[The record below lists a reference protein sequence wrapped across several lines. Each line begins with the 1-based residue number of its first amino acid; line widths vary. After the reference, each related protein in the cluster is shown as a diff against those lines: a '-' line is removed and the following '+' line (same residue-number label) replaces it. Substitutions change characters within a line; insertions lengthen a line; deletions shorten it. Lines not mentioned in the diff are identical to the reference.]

1 MELRKVQETGGGTF
15 LVSLPKDWAK
25 RSALSRGS
33 FVTLVER
40 GDGCLVIDPA
50 RQPEQLTETTVLVS
64 SGLEREITGKYLLGY
79 DVIKVETEGRIRP
92 EDRETVKTT
101 CRRLVGLE
109 VIEEDARRIVM
120 QCLLES
126 SALTPEK
133 VLRREH
139 LIASG
144 MHKEAVTALLESDE
158 RLARGVFERDE
169 EVNRLY
175 FLLVRLLR
183 TVIQHPPLSEQL
195 KISPIDCLDLRLVA
209 SLVEGI
215 SDSAAEIAWYVYKF
229 PKAPL
234 PSSLLRQIAKL
245 SELAYEIHEKAM
257 KSVFAR
263 DFQLAMSI
271 ISVPVEIKTILTEV
285 EGALTKLPPD
295 LLTHASAIVSC
306 LKRIYEYGMDI
317 ADLVMPE

>member
-25 RSALSRGS
+25 RSSLSRGS

-40 GDGCLVIDPA
+40 GDGCLVINPV
-50 RQPEQLTETTVLVS
+50 RQPEQLTETTVQVS

-79 DVIKVETEGRIRP
+79 DIIKVETEGRIRP
-92 EDRETVKTT
+92 EDRETVKTA

-120 QCLLES
+120 QCLLEP

-144 MHKEAVTALLESDE
+144 MLREAVIALLESDE

-183 TVIQHPPLSEQL
+183 TVIQHPRLSEQL

-215 SDSAAEIAWYVYKF
+215 GDSAAEIAWYICKF

-234 PSSLLRQIAKL
+234 PASLLRQIAKL
-245 SELAYEIHEKAM
+245 SELAYEVHEKAM

-263 DFQLAMSI
+263 DFQLAISI

-285 EGALTKLPPD
+285 EGALIKLPPD
-295 LLTHASAIVSC
+295 RLTHASAIVSC

>member
-1 MELRKVQETGGGTF
+1 MELRKIQETGGGTF
-15 LVSLPKDWAK
+15 LVSLPKQWAK
-25 RSALSRGS
+25 RSALTRGS

-40 GDGCLVIDPA
+40 ADGCLVIDPT
-50 RQPEQLTETTVLVS
+50 RQQGQLTETTVPIS
-64 SGLEREITGKYLLGY
+64 PGLEREITAKYLLGY
-79 DVIKVETEGRIRP
+79 DIIKVEAEGRIKP
-92 EDRETVKTT
+92 EEREKVKTT

-120 QCLLES
+120 QCLLEP

-133 VLRREH
+133 VLRREY

-144 MHKEAVTALLESDE
+144 MHREAITALLEGDE

-175 FLLVRLLR
+175 FLLVRQLR

-215 SDSAAEIAWYVYKF
+215 SDYAAEIAWHVCKF
-229 PKAPL
+229 PEIRL
-234 PSSLLRQIAKL
+234 PEPLLRQIAKL
-245 SELAYEIHEKAM
+245 SELIYEAHEKAM

-271 ISVPVEIKTILTEV
+271 VNVSEEIKSILTEV
-285 EGALTKLPPD
+285 EDALTKLPSD
-295 LLTHASAIVSC
+295 LLMYASTIVSC
-306 LKRIYEYGMDI
+306 LKRIYECGMDI